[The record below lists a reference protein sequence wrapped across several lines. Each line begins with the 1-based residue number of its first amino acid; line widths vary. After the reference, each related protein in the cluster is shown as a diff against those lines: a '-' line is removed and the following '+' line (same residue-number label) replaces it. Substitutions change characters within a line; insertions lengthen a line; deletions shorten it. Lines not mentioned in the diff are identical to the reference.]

1 MCQLTASP
9 ARTHKKE
16 SGFSGVTVAYGLLLM
31 AFLKLSLILTC
42 LAGVSISFPSSH
54 FDIFLFFFLISSLTV
69 PQTHPPLCAFSVIT
83 MGLLLLPPEI
93 IDKICKL
100 FCTHCQTEPL
110 SRSPHEQ
117 DLVTS
122 CPSKIWEHD
131 AQGVK
136 ALFNL
141 SETCQAL
148 NTLTLPH
155 RYHRV
160 EFKSDLLYTKEF
172 IAHIRGHGHGALKH
186 VRSLS
191 LSYTKAMD
199 DSYNQLP
206 NSLKPRFYFFG
217 MVLRRVPQIQI
228 LHIRLNLEHEIK
240 VPRRTTLES
249 LRYLHIERADN
260 ESQHKTHS
268 SQIYE
273 LLRQAPNIDTLVIQV
288 TRLSWSFGSG
298 GLENVKCLKLVDT
311 LVKPELLEKILES
324 CPQLESFGFIFLGK
338 MRDWSKLRRNEIT
351 TLRKLPHVL
360 SLRQE
365 TLRYVELYWKPDIP
379 WTRGMEI
386 VGCFKGLTSL
396 ETLILGGPGFRFEKA
411 KNHEPFETCLVDLL
425 PQSIRSVAI
434 DSGSM
439 NLHKPILALGEAVK
453 WGSFPELR
461 EVRCYQREF
470 GGWTA
475 MERTSARPFVSRRKM
490 AQDWSNMNR
499 SLRDLLSQL
508 SRTCNVSFSA
518 ETKRPFEHDA
528 GS

>member
-1 MCQLTASP
+1 
-9 ARTHKKE
+9 
-16 SGFSGVTVAYGLLLM
+16 
-31 AFLKLSLILTC
+31 
-42 LAGVSISFPSSH
+42 
-54 FDIFLFFFLISSLTV
+54 
-69 PQTHPPLCAFSVIT
+69 
-83 MGLLLLPPEI
+83 MGLLSLPPEI

-100 FCTHCQTEPL
+100 FCTHCQNEPL

-136 ALFNL
+136 ALLNL

-160 EFKSDLLYTKEF
+160 EFKSDLLYTKQF
-172 IAHIRGHGHGALKH
+172 IAHIRGRGHDALKH

-199 DSYNQLP
+199 DSYNRLP
-206 NSLKPRFYFFG
+206 NSLKRRFNFFD
-217 MVLRRVPQIQI
+217 MVLRHVPQIQI

-249 LRYLHIERADN
+249 LRYIHIERADE
-260 ESQHKTHS
+260 ESDDYTHS
-268 SQIYE
+268 LHIDDVLQ
-273 LLRQAPNIDTLVIQV
+273 QAPKIHTLVIQV

-298 GLENVKCLKLVDT
+298 GLQNVKCLKLVDT

-324 CPQLESFGFIFLGK
+324 CPQLESFVFIFFGK

-351 TLRKLPHVL
+351 TLRTLPHVL

-365 TLRYVELYWKPDIP
+365 TLRYVELYWEPDIP

-396 ETLILGGPGFRFEKA
+396 ETLILGGPGLRFERA
-411 KNHEPFETCLVDLL
+411 ENHEPFETCLVDLL

-439 NLHKPILALGEAVK
+439 NLHKPISALGEAVK
-453 WGSFPELR
+453 WGSFPMLR
-461 EVRCYQREF
+461 EIRCYQREF
-470 GGWTA
+470 GGWTDL
-475 MERTSARPFVSRRKM
+475 ERTLSRPFVSRRQV
-490 AQDWSNMNR
+490 AEDWSNMNR
-499 SLRDLLSQL
+499 SLRGLLSQL

-518 ETKRPFEHDA
+518 ETKRPFGHDA
-528 GS
+528 GP